1 MSQSGV
7 TAIGFG
13 ASITGAIYRFLTARA
28 PEGALDDSARGPA
41 RMGIAVLI
49 MLFGFFG
56 IWGVT
61 APLQSAVITPGVV
74 EVDGSRKVLQ
84 HPDGGVVRAILV
96 KEGDQVQRGQVLIQL
111 DQLQARAVRDI
122 TLALFNTLKAQ
133 EARLIAERDGKSEI
147 AFPPELT
154 AHATEPAVASILQGQ
169 QELFTARRDAL
180 AGKIKVFRE
189 QIAQAGSSMQGAQ
202 GEVSAA
208 DEQRRLVLDELAS
221 TQSLYE
227 KGYATKTKVLAL
239 QRAAAALEG
248 QSIEYSS
255 NAGRAQHGAAES
267 QAQILQLQQDW
278 LTDVSGQLDDVQ
290 GKLIDATQ
298 RLRAVQAVL
307 DDTDIKAPV
316 NGRVIALSVHTIGGV
331 IAKGEPLMEIVPT
344 DGPQIV
350 TARISP
356 VDAEHVWAGMKTDVR
371 VVTTKT
377 DTPPVLH
384 GHVASRSADRLTDE
398 RTGQAFY
405 SVRIAIDPREIASA
419 SGDVVLAP
427 GMPVEV
433 IVPTG
438 ERTALGYLLEP
449 LTNSFRH
456 GMKEK

>member
-1 MSQSGV
+1 MSQSGAV
-7 TAIGFG
+7 IGTG
-13 ASITGAIYRFLTARA
+13 VGISGAIHRFFTGTTPAG
-28 PEGALDDSARGPA
+28 ELDDSARGPA
-41 RMGIAVLI
+41 RTGIAALVV
-49 MLFGFFG
+49 LFGFFG
-56 IWGVT
+56 IWGAT
-61 APLQSAVITPGVV
+61 APLQSAVIAPGLV

-84 HPDGGVVRAILV
+84 HAEGGVVRAILV
-96 KEGDQVQRGQVLIQL
+96 KEGDLVRRGQTIIKL

-133 EARLIAERDGKSEI
+133 EARLIAERDSQPAI
-147 AFPPELT
+147 TFPAVLT
-154 AHATEPAVASILQGQ
+154 ARASDPAVASILRGQ
-169 QELFTARRDAL
+169 EELFSARRDAL
-180 AGKIKVFRE
+180 AGKVKVLHE
-189 QIAQAGSSMQGAQ
+189 QIAQAGSSVQGAH
-202 GEVSAA
+202 GEMSAA

-221 TQSLYE
+221 TQALYE

-255 NAGRAQHGAAES
+255 NAGRAQHGAAEA

-278 LTDVSGQLDDVQ
+278 LTDVSAQLDDVQ
-290 GKLIDATQ
+290 GKLIDATE

-316 NGRVIALSVHTIGGV
+316 TGRVIALAVHTLGGV
-331 IAKGEPLMEIVPT
+331 IAKGEPLMQIVPT

-356 VDAEHVWAGMKTDVR
+356 IDAEHVWAGMKTDVR

-377 DTPPVLH
+377 DTPPILH

-398 RTGQAFY
+398 RTGQGYY
-405 SVRIAIDPREIASA
+405 SVRIAIDPREIAA
-419 SGDVVLAP
+419 ANRDIVLAP

-433 IVPTG
+433 TVPTG